1 MVIVDGSVHK
11 LLQQAVYSM
20 GRRTEWEL
28 LWEGL
33 LLEIH
38 VAIREDIQHTLVLV
52 LCIHREWSVVVTVE
66 STPASDSA
74 ESMNMEPL
82 YVWSECRRTGKSL
95 SRMSSRARGSGLAL
109 PA

>member
-1 MVIVDGSVHK
+1 MIVADGSVHK
-11 LLQQAVYSM
+11 LLQQAVYNM

-52 LCIHREWSVVVTVE
+52 LCIHREWSVVITVE
-66 STPASDSA
+66 STPASDSV

-82 YVWSECRRTGKSL
+82 YVWSEC
-95 SRMSSRARGSGLAL
+95 
-109 PA
+109 